1 MTDINKPDY
10 YASGEI
16 ETKDFIRDKE
26 LNFFLGNVVK
36 YVVRAGKKDKSKHIE
51 DLEKAKNYL
60 QLEIEHINKQEE
72 VNDISSRYNLGS
84 VGFGCKV
91 TPIGLRTALDE
102 LGYKKIDDLTE
113 FAKNDIILCSPLLCN
128 DGEIASNYMY
138 RVSSVFFGGSS
149 GLIVDVFDSDRGRY
163 HFNFEHLKKQD
174 YYIKKKESD

>member
-36 YVVRAGKKDKSKHIE
+36 YVVRAGKKDKDKLVE
-51 DLEKAKNYL
+51 DLKIARNYL
-60 QLEIEHINKQEE
+60 DFEIEHVEKQEE
-72 VNDISSRYNLGS
+72 VNDIDSDFKIFSSGKQLD
-84 VGFGCKV
+84 
-91 TPIGLRTALDE
+91 LRTTLDK